1 MEIVLAMALFAAPLI
16 GFYTPLWPDGWT
28 IYRDRTLLLFSIPLL
43 SMIFFIEPAFGMIFS
58 LLLVRY
64 DFSLEGLHGPAIW
77 AFVFTFWLWLTH
89 LDRQYV
95 PLILTAVVLA
105 ACTQIGFAFVDFIN
119 LHIRKRR
126 KLSDTPVCGSLGNR
140 TYLAAYLAI
149 VAPIVAVA
157 ELWWLLLIFF
167 AAVLICA
174 SRGGLLAF
182 MIGVLVAW
190 PKMAVPIIAVGGAV
204 LLLMIFKHNVFLLNH
219 VLASASAK
227 KQILNTIKSRKQIWL
242 LTLAYTLKWPHWL
255 IGRGFNS
262 FNKHAIKWVSMYG
275 VKEGFMHAHNDG
287 VQFFFEYG
295 LLGLVALG
303 LFTWKLSFS
312 MAFGHSL
319 TGSVAAL
326 LTVSMFTF
334 PHHIG
339 PVAVTILAILAMLSI
354 GAV

>member
-1 MEIVLAMALFAAPLI
+1 
-16 GFYTPLWPDGWT
+16 
-28 IYRDRTLLLFSIPLL
+28 
-43 SMIFFIEPAFGMIFS
+43 
-58 LLLVRY
+58 
-64 DFSLEGLHGPAIW
+64 
-77 AFVFTFWLWLTH
+77 
-89 LDRQYV
+89 
-95 PLILTAVVLA
+95 
-105 ACTQIGFAFVDFIN
+105 
-119 LHIRKRR
+119 
-126 KLSDTPVCGSLGNR
+126 
-140 TYLAAYLAI
+140 LAAYLAI

-167 AAVLICA
+167 IAILACA

-190 PKMAVPIIAVGGAV
+190 PKMAIPIVAVGGAV

-295 LLGLVALG
+295 LLGVAALG
-303 LFTWKLSFS
+303 LFAWKLSS
-312 MAFGHSL
+312 GMALGHSL

-326 LTVSMFTF
+326 FVVSMFTF

-339 PVAVTILAILAMLSI
+339 PIAITILAILAMLSI